1 MDAMTAYGGDDLMN
15 VAMAIAYATRRDAF
29 EGSGAS
35 GGVAYAFDVAD
46 VPVVRLVPG
55 EPGRNVAIDLKR
67 VRIEVR
73 GGVINVART
82 LALQATG
89 TLALREGELS
99 LTGLRVATS
108 AKGVLDRVAV
118 GLIDSRIVPRIAA
131 ALAAV
136 PIPQLTHVFGH
147 ELAAALERVEVI
159 DGPALRAGASI
170 VGRPDVAA
178 ADPPSPADVDALNGE
193 GGGGALLIAM
203 VSGGALNVLMQALVP
218 PIAHAFDRRGGASRF
233 GAGIRGVI
241 RATTPVLDVREGRGT
256 ATTTVSFDGLQG
268 GIRLPV
274 KGWTWVRLPSPA
286 TEVAIA
292 HTLSATGDR
301 GLITLTSVE
310 RIGVSL
316 SWPRVLAPVETI
328 VRGLLNG
335 TLSRFRGQIDE
346 AVSGRAFALFELP
359 ATVPGTGMA
368 ADVSFASDGLS
379 YHEGSVRALVRV
391 RLRGL
396 EGARASIVGSS
407 A

>member
-1 MDAMTAYGGDDLMN
+1 MDAMTAYGGNDLMN
-15 VAMAIAYATRRDAF
+15 VVMAIAYATRRDVF
-29 EGSGAS
+29 QGSGAS
-35 GGVAYAFDVAD
+35 RGVAYAFDVAD
-46 VPVVRLVPG
+46 VPVVRLVAH
-55 EPGRNVAIDLKR
+55 ETDHNLVIDLKR

-89 TLALREGELS
+89 TLALREGRLS
-99 LTGLRVATS
+99 LTGLRVTTG
-108 AKGVLDRVAV
+108 AKGVFDRVVV
-118 GLIDSRIVPRIAA
+118 GLIDSRIVPRIVE

-136 PIPQLTHVFGH
+136 PIPQLTHVFGRD
-147 ELAAALERVEVI
+147 LAAALGTVEVI

-170 VGRPDVAA
+170 VGRPDVVA

-193 GGGGALLIAM
+193 GGDSARLIALA
-203 VSGGALNVLMQALVP
+203 SAGALNVLMQALVP

-241 RATTPVLDVREGRGT
+241 RATTPALDVCEGRGT
-256 ATTTVSFDGLQG
+256 AATTVSFTDLQG

-274 KGWTWVRLPSPA
+274 KGWTWVRLPSPV

-292 HTLSATGDR
+292 HTLSASGDR
-301 GLITLTSVE
+301 GLITLTHVE
-310 RIGVSL
+310 RIDVSL
-316 SWPRVLAPVETI
+316 SLPRVLAPVERI

-346 AVSGRAFALFELP
+346 AVSGRAFTLFELP

-368 ADVSFASDGLS
+368 ADVSFASEGLS
-379 YHEGSVRALVRV
+379 YREGSVRAAVRV
-391 RLRGL
+391 RLRD
-396 EGARASIVGSS
+396 EGVS
-407 A
+407 

>member
-1 MDAMTAYGGDDLMN
+1 MDAMMAYGGNDLMN

-35 GGVAYAFDVAD
+35 RGVAYAFDVAD
-46 VPVVRLVPG
+46 VPVVRLVPDEQG
-55 EPGRNVAIDLKR
+55 HNVAIDLKR

-89 TLALREGELS
+89 TLALSEGRLS
-99 LTGLRVATS
+99 LTGLRVTTS
-108 AKGVLDRVAV
+108 AKGVLDRVVV

-131 ALAAV
+131 ALGAV
-136 PIPQLTHVFGH
+136 PIPQLTHVFGRD
-147 ELAAALERVEVI
+147 LAAALGTVEVI
-159 DGPALRAGASI
+159 DGPALRAGARI
-170 VGRPDVAA
+170 VDRPDVAA
-178 ADPPSPADVDALNGE
+178 ADPPSPVDVDALNGE
-193 GGGGALLIAM
+193 GGGSALLIAM
-203 VSGGALNVLMQALVP
+203 ASGGALNVLMQALVP

-241 RATTPVLDVREGRGT
+241 RATTPALDVRDGRGT
-256 ATTTVSFDGLQG
+256 ATTTVSFAGLQG

-274 KGWTWVRLPSPA
+274 KGWTWVRLPSPT

-368 ADVSFASDGLS
+368 ADVSFAPDGLS
-379 YHEGSVRALVRV
+379 YHEGSVRAVVRV
-391 RLRGL
+391 RLRGA
-396 EGARASIVGSS
+396 EGAVASSVGSS